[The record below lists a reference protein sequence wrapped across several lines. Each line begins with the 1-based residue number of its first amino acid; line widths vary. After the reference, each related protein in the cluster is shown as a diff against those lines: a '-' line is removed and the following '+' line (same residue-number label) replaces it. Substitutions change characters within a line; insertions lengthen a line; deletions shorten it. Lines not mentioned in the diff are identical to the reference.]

1 MAQYMVRE
9 QTTRQFASVDD
20 NQVEAYKAEG
30 WTEATPAD
38 VEHWRRTD
46 VYGGL
51 QGAPVAPALGSPG
64 TVPATQ
70 QAPAGPPP
78 ANPQDRAEAIA
89 RAQAEKEA
97 EAQTLLVPHTPP
109 SEVAAPGHPPLTT
122 GEPAVGSSLAQA
134 QAEGQLPSS
143 RCRPAGRARS
153 SPGRVARWTRP
164 MRMSLPGQDR
174 GPRSSPGQVRRLKQ
188 GSRRT
193 LRPRGPPRRA
203 SEEGQGAWCGQP
215 WRG

>member
-1 MAQYMVRE
+1 MPKYMVRE

-51 QGAPVAPALGSPG
+51 QGAPVAPPLSSPG
-64 TVPATQ
+64 TVPAVQ

-78 ANPQDRAEAIA
+78 AHPDDRAEAI
-89 RAQAEKEA
+89 RVKQAEKEA

-109 SEVAAPGHPPLTT
+109 SEVAAPQHPPLTT

-134 QAEGQLPSS
+134 QAEGQLPSEPV
-143 RCRPAGRARS
+143 PAGGAGEIIARQ
-153 SPGRVARWTRP
+153 GGAVDTAHEDVA
-164 MRMSLPGQDR
+164 
-174 GPRSSPGQVRRLKQ
+174 PRS
-188 GSRRT
+188 
-193 LRPRGPPRRA
+193 
-203 SEEGQGAWCGQP
+203 GQGAGEQSGPGPAAQGGQP
-215 WRG
+215 SDTPAAYPPSDEGEAR

>member
-51 QGAPVAPALGSPG
+51 QGAPVAPGLGSPG

-134 QAEGQLPSS
+134 QAEGQLPSEPV
-143 RCRPAGRARS
+143 PAGGAGEIIARQ
-153 SPGRVARWTRP
+153 GGAVDTAHEDVA
-164 MRMSLPGQDR
+164 
-174 GPRSSPGQVRRLKQ
+174 PRS
-188 GSRRT
+188 
-193 LRPRGPPRRA
+193 
-203 SEEGQGAWCGQP
+203 GQGAGEQSGPGPAAEAGQP
-215 WRG
+215 SDTPAKGSTKKS

>member
-1 MAQYMVRE
+1 MPKYMVRE

-64 TVPATQ
+64 TVPREQALAGP

-89 RAQAEKEA
+89 KAQAEKEA

-109 SEVAAPGHPPLTT
+109 SEVAAPQHPPLTT

-134 QAEGQLPSS
+134 QAEGQLPSEPV
-143 RCRPAGRARS
+143 PAGGAGEIIARQ
-153 SPGRVARWTRP
+153 GGAVDTAHEDVAPRP
-164 MRMSLPGQDR
+164 D
-174 GPRSSPGQVRRLKQ
+174 
-188 GSRRT
+188 
-193 LRPRGPPRRA
+193 
-203 SEEGQGAWCGQP
+203 QGAAVPSGPGPTADAGQP
-215 WRG
+215 SDTPAKGSTKKS